1 MENQKK
7 WAGWLIAALVV
18 AVGVVA
24 VVMSTGTAE
33 PPAATQTPAVTA
45 SPMAS
50 GTPAPTAS
58 AAQSGMR
65 TANASVLGYAGPV
78 LVRLTLDANGAIS
91 SLDVGGARFEETV
104 GVGSRVREEEFTA
117 QFIGKTPPLTLGED
131 IDGISG
137 ATVSSQAAVDA
148 VNEAAARFRDLG
160 AAEINLNF
168 GCPSRQVTSGGAGG
182 GALRHPDALLR
193 MVERVKSFLPDL
205 PLSVKLRTGWNSPEE
220 ARHLLPA
227 LARTGVLD
235 RVFLH
240 FRTVSE
246 GYAPTEGREARLVA
260 AIADLGAVP
269 CIVNGDLRSAEE
281 ARTLAA
287 ATGASGVMA
296 ARGWL
301 RDPWLLRRIAG
312 ETELPDV
319 ETGRQRFFAEVL
331 SDGFRCCRAIELSQ
345 FLWGRDNPW
354 FNRLRRLP
362 PGATVGPELFR

>member
-7 WAGWLIAALVV
+7 WAGWLIATLVV

-148 VNEAAARFRDLG
+148 VNEAAA
-160 AAEINLNF
+160 
-168 GCPSRQVTSGGAGG
+168 
-182 GALRHPDALLR
+182 
-193 MVERVKSFLPDL
+193 FL
-205 PLSVKLRTGWNSPEE
+205 KEN
-220 ARHLLPA
+220 
-227 LARTGVLD
+227 
-235 RVFLH
+235 
-240 FRTVSE
+240 
-246 GYAPTEGREARLVA
+246 
-260 AIADLGAVP
+260 
-269 CIVNGDLRSAEE
+269 
-281 ARTLAA
+281 
-287 ATGASGVMA
+287 
-296 ARGWL
+296 
-301 RDPWLLRRIAG
+301 
-312 ETELPDV
+312 
-319 ETGRQRFFAEVL
+319 
-331 SDGFRCCRAIELSQ
+331 
-345 FLWGRDNPW
+345 
-354 FNRLRRLP
+354 
-362 PGATVGPELFR
+362 